1 MAVPPNTGST
11 SDARGVGAPLPLLLI
26 SAALLT
32 LELYWLRAFAEAEW
46 GHLASM
52 VVSTAMVGFGAGAT
66 IIQVA
71 GDHAVRR
78 ATFLWRALLA
88 AFVISASAAPPLV
101 ARVPLEPLLLAW
113 RADAWGWLI
122 VRELL
127 VAVPFATGAAAVT
140 LALRVES
147 GRPGA
152 IYGIHLL
159 GSGLGVALGVALMA
173 VRPTADLHRFAVACG
188 VGAWLSAAVGDPHRR
203 RGWLVAVVVGAAI
216 AGAWGSAPRLAPEK
230 DLAQALRLPGARLL
244 ADQPGIRGRWSVV
257 AAPALHSL
265 AGLSLTTSHSSPVQ
279 RALFVHGDGAGVV
292 LAAGGAALLRSQV
305 AWLPYVLRSPRTAL
319 LLDPGAGLPL
329 QAAQEAGVDEITAVV
344 PDPRTRTALHS
355 ILGPYGGLD
364 FARLH
369 VRGGAPRA
377 ALARPGRTYDL
388 VCLPTADSLAAA
400 TGGLGSTLEEYLLTE
415 EGLAAALA
423 AAGQRGLVAVT
434 RWTQAPPR
442 DLPKVV
448 ATFARVLR
456 ARGLSDPGPH
466 LACVRQWDAWTL
478 CATVTPFTAPE
489 RTRLAAWADGR
500 GFDPLLPE
508 PATELHHRLP
518 GSDVVALLAAIRA
531 GGDRSLPADYPF
543 NIAPAS
549 DDRPFFHH
557 FLRWRF
563 LPEYLAGARA
573 GTLPVG
579 DWGDLFLAAGL
590 VLAIVLGGLLVGL
603 PPLVLGPVRRA
614 LRGSAPATLLFACLG
629 LGYLSL
635 EVVLIH
641 QGSRLTGDPAASAAV
656 VIGAFLLGSGC
667 GSLWLGRH
675 GEGGPA
681 AVWGAALAALLA
693 VAAAYLLAPGF
704 GRALAWAAGLQWAFL
719 WACAFLIALPL
730 GLPFPGGLAR
740 AATVAP
746 ARIPWLVAINGW
758 ASVVGAVAA
767 SMIAIA
773 WGFRALILLAAAC
786 YALAAL
792 LLALATRAPVDADG
806 AGGQKK
812 PALRRA

>member
-1 MAVPPNTGST
+1 MRLASP
-11 SDARGVGAPLPLLLI
+11 AVGAPLPLLLL
-26 SAALLT
+26 SAALLV

-66 IIQVA
+66 LIQVA
-71 GDHAVRR
+71 GERAVRR
-78 ATFLWRALLA
+78 AAPLWRGLLA
-88 AFVISASAAPPLV
+88 AFVITTSAAPPLV

-113 RADAWGWLI
+113 RGDAWVWLV

-127 VAVPFATGAAAVT
+127 VAAPFATGAAAVT

-159 GSGLGVALGVALMA
+159 GAGLGVAVGLALMA
-173 VRPTADLHRFAVACG
+173 VRPTADLHRLALACG
-188 VGAWLSAAVGDPHRR
+188 AGAWLSAALGGLHRQ
-203 RGWLVAVVVGAAI
+203 RGWLTAGVVGAAL

-230 DLAQALRLPGARLL
+230 DLAQALRLPAARLL
-244 ADQPGIRGRWSVV
+244 ADRPGLRGRWSVV

-265 AGLSLTTSHSSPVQ
+265 PGLSLATPHPPPAQ
-279 RALFVHGDGAGVV
+279 RALFVRGDGAGVV
-292 LAAGGAALLRSQV
+292 VAAGGEALLRSQV
-305 AWLPYVLRSPRTAL
+305 AWLPYVLRPPRTAL
-319 LLDPGAGLPL
+319 LLDPGAGLAL
-329 QAAQEAGVDEITAVV
+329 QAAQAAGAREIIAVV
-344 PDPRTRTALHS
+344 PDPRTRAALRTT
-355 ILGPYGGLD
+355 LGPYGGLD
-364 FARLH
+364 PTRLQ

-377 ALARPGRTYDL
+377 ALATRPGHTYDL

-423 AAGQRGLVAVT
+423 AAGARGLVAVS

-442 DLPKVV
+442 DLPKLV

-456 ARGLSDPGPH
+456 ARGVADPRAH

-478 CATVTPFTAPE
+478 CATAAPFTAPE
-489 RTRLAAWADGR
+489 RQRLAAWAVEL

-508 PATELHHRLP
+508 PAARLHHRLP
-518 GSDVVALLAAIRA
+518 GPDVGEVLAAVLSA
-531 GGDRSLPADYPF
+531 GDSSPLAGYPF
-543 NIAPAS
+543 HIAPAT
-549 DDRPFFHH
+549 DDRPFFHR
-557 FLRWRF
+557 FLRWRH

-573 GTLPVG
+573 GTLPIG

-590 VLAIVLGGLLVGL
+590 VLALLLGGVLVAL
-603 PPLVLGPVRRA
+603 PPLLLRPVRRA
-614 LRGSAPATLLFACLG
+614 LRGSGPATLLFACLG
-629 LGYLSL
+629 LGYLAL

-667 GSLWLGRH
+667 GSVWLGRH
-675 GEGGPA
+675 GEGGTA
-681 AVWGAALAALLA
+681 GTWAAALAAVLA
-693 VAAAYLLAPGF
+693 LAAACLLTSGF
-704 GRALAWAAGLQWAFL
+704 GRALAWPIALQWTLL
-719 WACAFLIALPL
+719 WGTAFLIALPL
-730 GLPFPGGLAR
+730 GLPFPAGLAR
-740 AATVAP
+740 TAATAP

-773 WGFRALILLAAAC
+773 WGFRALILVAAAC

-792 LLALATRAPVDADG
+792 LLRAPG
-806 AGGQKK
+806 APPSGAVSRAYKRGRATKK
-812 PALRRA
+812 PASRRA